1 MTTAL
6 SFLFVLGVLVFVHEL
21 GHFVVARWYGVRVLT
36 FSLGFGPKLFKFTR
50 GGTEYC
56 LSVFPIGGYVK
67 MAGENV
73 DDVRTGAPD
82 EFLSKSKWIR
92 FQVYIAGPAMNVLL
106 AIVLLAGVRSQG
118 ADVPLYES
126 SAPRIGTIKT
136 DSPAAKADLQS
147 GDLIVSVDGVPVPTW
162 EAFHMAVMPRA
173 RRELRLAVERN
184 GQPLEVRVTPDA
196 FGRYEIGDLGVEP
209 ILRPQITQVTEGP
222 AMRAG
227 VVSNDVVVAVNGVRG
242 LDHEKV
248 IEQIRAHAG
257 QPLRLTVER
266 NSRELDLEVVPE
278 GAQGEAKIGVSLS
291 AFEVRRID
299 PSLLQA
305 TKMSVQENWATTV
318 LIGRTIRGIFTR
330 DTPVRQ
336 LMGPVAIAE
345 MSGTA
350 ADLGWVAVFSLMA
363 MLSLNLG
370 LVNLVPVPVLDGG
383 QIAILAI
390 EGIRRRDL
398 TTRVKERIFMAGLA
412 VIALLMVTV
421 FYNDIARLLR

>member
-1 MTTAL
+1 
-6 SFLFVLGVLVFVHEL
+6 
-21 GHFVVARWYGVRVLT
+21 
-36 FSLGFGPKLFKFTR
+36 
-50 GGTEYC
+50 
-56 LSVFPIGGYVK
+56 
-67 MAGENV
+67 
-73 DDVRTGAPD
+73 
-82 EFLSKSKWIR
+82 
-92 FQVYIAGPAMNVLL
+92 
-106 AIVLLAGVRSQG
+106 
-118 ADVPLYES
+118 
-126 SAPRIGTIKT
+126 
-136 DSPAAKADLQS
+136 
-147 GDLIVSVDGVPVPTW
+147 
-162 EAFHMAVMPRA
+162 MAVLPRA
-173 RRELRLAVERN
+173 RRELLLLIERG
-184 GQPLEVRVTPDA
+184 GQSIEVRVTPDA
-196 FGRYEIGDLGVEP
+196 LGRYEIGDLGVEP
-209 ILRPQITQVTEGP
+209 VFRPQITQLTPGP

-227 VVSNDVVVAVNGVRG
+227 LQPNDVLVAVNGVRG
-242 LDHEKV
+242 LGHERI

-257 QPLRLTVER
+257 QSLALTVER
-266 NSRELDLEVVPE
+266 EGREVDIQVVPE
-278 GAQGEAKIGVSLS
+278 GEPGAAKIGVSLS

-299 PSLLQA
+299 PSVLEA
-305 TKMSVQENWATTV
+305 VKMSVQENWASTV
-318 LIGRTIRGIFTR
+318 LIGRTIKGIFTR

-350 ADLGWVAVFSLMA
+350 ADLGWIAIFNLMA

>member
-1 MTTAL
+1 MVTVL

-21 GHFVVARWYGVRVLT
+21 GHFVVARWHGVRVLT
-36 FSLGFGPKLFKFTR
+36 FSLGFGPKLFKITR

-56 LSVFPIGGYVK
+56 VSIVPIGGYVK
-67 MAGENV
+67 MAGETV
-73 DDVRTGAPD
+73 DDVRTGSPD
-82 EFLSKSKWIR
+82 EFLSKSKWVR
-92 FQVYIAGPAMNVLL
+92 FQVYIAGPAMSILL
-106 AIVLLAGVRSQG
+106 AVVVLAGVRSQG

-126 SAPRIGTIKT
+126 SRPVIGAVQPG
-136 DSPAAKADLQS
+136 SPAAEAGIKP
-147 GDLIVSVDGVPVPTW
+147 GDLVMAVDGRAVPTW
-162 EAFHMAVMPRA
+162 DEFHMAVLPRA
-173 RRELRLAVERN
+173 KRELLVDLDRGGER
-184 GQPLEVRVTPDA
+184 LEVRVTPNA
-196 FGRYEIGDLGVEP
+196 LGRYEIGDLGVEP
-209 ILRPQITQVTEGP
+209 VLRPQISHVNPGP

-227 VVSNDVVVAVNGVRG
+227 FQPSDVIVAVAGQRG
-242 LDHEKV
+242 LASDKV
-248 IEQIRAHAG
+248 IEQIRQHAD
-257 QPLRLTVER
+257 QPLTITVER
-266 NSRELDLEVVPE
+266 AGREMDLSVVPE
-278 GAQGEAKIGVSLS
+278 GAMGSAKIGVSLS

-299 PSLLQA
+299 PSLVEA
-305 TKMSVQENWATTV
+305 MKMSVQENWASTL

-350 ADLGWVAVFSLMA
+350 ADLGWVAIFNLMA